1 MEGAQR
7 AARAGC
13 SGTVD
18 NLLIDRTVALDC
30 HRRRCNLSMTRIDV
44 KKAYDSVDHG
54 WLNGVLVLHRFPVW
68 LCRVIGKLCKS

>member
-1 MEGAQR
+1 
-7 AARAGC
+7 
-13 SGTVD
+13 
-18 NLLIDRTVALDC
+18 
-30 HRRRCNLSMTRIDV
+30 MTRIDV